1 MTTQTYTINGM
12 DCASCAKTVSDGVRR
27 LAGTE
32 AVELDFATC
41 TLRVSGEVAPAAV
54 RERVAALGY
63 SIAEPDAPVVV
74 QQNRGGVAGF
84 GHYLWRR
91 GETRLALLGGSL
103 IGLALL
109 LRWLA
114 APSWLSNATF
124 VVALTLTAWPIAR
137 SGMRALLINRSFTIN
152 LLMTIAAVGAM
163 AIGDF
168 FEAAT
173 VIFLFAIGESLE
185 GYTADRARQSL
196 RGLLDLA
203 PATAIRLAD
212 GHESSVPVAQIAI
225 DDLVLVKPGERIPL
239 DGLVVAGA
247 SGVNQAPITGE
258 SMPVFKSAGDSVWA
272 GTIAGDGS
280 LRVRVTHLSN
290 DTTLSRIIHLLEEAQ
305 GSRATSQRLID
316 RFAHWYT
323 PAVVGLAALVA
334 VLPPLF
340 GASWMEWVY
349 RALTLLVIACPCA
362 LVISAP
368 VTVMSGITAAA
379 RRGVLIKGGVH
390 LEALG
395 AIKAV
400 AFDKTGTLTTGE
412 PVVTAT
418 RSLDCATGGA
428 CTLCDD
434 VLALAASVER
444 ASTHPLAR
452 AITAAAASRR
462 LDRVYAPAEQVR
474 VLAGQGVQGEVQ
486 GKLVTI
492 GSHALFEAEHPHAQ
506 DVCSLVDATE
516 ARGHTAMLVCDGS
529 RVSGLLAVADAVRP
543 ESAAIVGKLSG
554 LGLIPVMLTGDNQ
567 VVARAVGAAAGI
579 SDVRANL
586 LPGDKVDAVR
596 ALQMQY
602 RSVAMVGDGINDT
615 PALATATVG
624 IAMGGA
630 GSAQA
635 METADVVLMANSLS
649 QLPFAIRVARQVRRI
664 IAQNIGFSLA
674 TKLVFMALA
683 LAGGTSLWLA
693 ILADVG
699 VSLLV
704 TLNGMRPLLLK

>member
-1 MTTQTYTINGM
+1 MGTQTYTINGL
-12 DCASCAKTVSDGVRR
+12 DCASCARTVSDGVRR
-27 LAGTE
+27 LDGAE
-32 AVELDFATC
+32 SVELDFATC
-41 TLRVSGEVAPAAV
+41 TLRVSGAVAPAAV
-54 RERVAALGY
+54 RQRVAALGY
-63 SIAEPDAPVVV
+63 GIAEPDAPAAP
-74 QQNRGGVAGF
+74 REDSGGVAGF
-84 GHYLWRR
+84 GRYLWRR
-91 GETRLALLGGSL
+91 GETRLALLL
-103 IGLALL
+103 RALGLPA
-109 LRWLA
+109 WLA
-114 APSWLSNATF
+114 NAVF
-124 VVALTLTAWPIAR
+124 VGALALTAWPIAR
-137 SGMRALLINRSFTIN
+137 SGVRALLINRTFSIN
-152 LLMTIAAVGAM
+152 LLMTIAAVGAL

-173 VIFLFAIGESLE
+173 VIFLFAIGEALE

-203 PATAIRLAD
+203 PPTAVRLED
-212 GHESSVPVAQIAI
+212 GRETSVPVAQIAI
-225 DDLVLVKPGERIPL
+225 DDLVLVRPGERIPL
-239 DGLVVAGA
+239 DGLVVSGS

-280 LRVRVTHLSN
+280 LRVRVTHLAADS
-290 DTTLSRIIHLLEEAQ
+290 TLSRIIHLLEEAQ
-305 GSRATSQRLID
+305 GNRAASQRLID

-323 PAVVGLAALVA
+323 PAVVVLALLIA

-340 GASWMEWVY
+340 GAGWAEWTY

-395 AIKAV
+395 SIKAV

-418 RSLDCATGGA
+418 RSLDCVTGGE
-428 CTLCDD
+428 CGLCDD

-444 ASTHPLAR
+444 SSTHPLAR

-462 LDRVYAPAEQVR
+462 LDGVYAPAEQVR
-474 VLAGQGVQGEVQ
+474 VLAGQGVQGQVQ

-492 GSHALFEAEHPHAQ
+492 GSHALFEAEHPHAAA
-506 DVCSLVDATE
+506 VCDLVDAAE

-543 ESAAIVGKLSG
+543 ESAAIVGQLNA
-554 LGLIPVMLTGDNQ
+554 LGLSPVMLTGDNP
-567 VVARAVGAAAGI
+567 VVANAVGAAAGI

-586 LPGDKVDAVR
+586 LPADKVDAVR
-596 ALQMQY
+596 ALQTQY
-602 RSVAMVGDGINDT
+602 RGVAMVGDGINDT

-635 METADVVLMANSLS
+635 METADVVLMANSLG
-649 QLPFAIRVARQVRRI
+649 QLPFAIRVARLVRRL